1 MTSTKEGKSDES
13 SSGEDEEPLRELVSF
28 QRAREIL
35 YKFSKLLCLWSGAL
49 WDLVVMLDWLLW
61 SFLLWALLYP
71 NLVMSDWKINE
82 Q

>member
-49 WDLVVMLDWLLW
+49 WDLVVMLDWLL
-61 SFLLWALLYP
+61 
-71 NLVMSDWKINE
+71 
-82 Q
+82 